1 MNPSVDACTAP
12 TLLAAMLLLPVAPWT
27 PLSAQSPANA
37 TAATDAALLAVLQR
51 LDACFDRGD
60 VDGYLQLFAPDHPG
74 AHAVLQQ
81 QLTRQVTAAPERS
94 RRSALVGSA
103 QSIGPRTVVRVEHT
117 IRLGPAAAPRLELVE
132 HSLLA
137 IDARADGSLVPTL
150 ATAVPPRW
158 RGAPTDP
165 FRCEACN
172 YEVGAA
178 PGWLCAPMPAASA
191 RALEGATF
199 HLLGS
204 DVACDLSVEVDPAMP
219 IASAVAQRLGEA
231 LQRLEPRARAG
242 AVQPWR
248 PPHHPTPVPG
258 LTGAQLQL
266 ELPGPGAGDL
276 AQFHVVTFGGL
287 QHILLLRGSREALRT
302 QDAAVQRLFASYH
315 LLELDAVRVDAA
327 SQTLSH
333 HTGGRL
339 VDGTYQNSVYAVEL
353 RGPAGW
359 QPQLRA
365 GGARF
370 RVCWQSEHGSR
381 LWLTGHGVPAGMTRW
396 DTAAADRWLAELCA
410 QQRIEPLTDGQG
422 PAADPAWQPPDDCG
436 GPSRWLC
443 AVPHAGEPLTA
454 PRRRWIRVRVH
465 DDLLLVADGFANT
478 EADEQALQ
486 AAMRTL
492 RRD

>member
-1 MNPSVDACTAP
+1 MTPFGEAHTAP
-12 TLLAAMLLLPVAPWT
+12 ALLVAMALLPVLPCTPVAAQAPST
-27 PLSAQSPANA
+27 AP
-37 TAATDAALLAVLQR
+37 AATEAALRALLQR
-51 LDACFDRGD
+51 LDACFERGD
-60 VDGYLQLFAPDHPG
+60 VDGYLQVFAPDHPG
-74 AHAVLQQ
+74 AHSVLQQ
-81 QLTRQVTAAPERS
+81 HLTRHVAAAPERS

-103 QSIGPRTVVRVEHT
+103 QSIGPRTVVRVEHSM
-117 IRLGPAAAPRLELVE
+117 RLGPAAAPRLELVE

-137 IDARADGSLVPTL
+137 IDPRPDGSLVPTL

-158 RGAPTDP
+158 RGSPADQ

-199 HLLGS
+199 YLLGT
-204 DVACDLSVEVDPAMP
+204 DLACDLSVEVDPAMP
-219 IASAVAQRLGEA
+219 VASTVAQRLGEA

-248 PPHHPTPVPG
+248 PPHHATPVPG
-258 LTGAQLQL
+258 LTGAKLQL

-287 QHILLLRGSREALRT
+287 QHILLLRGSSEAMRA
-302 QDAAVQRLFASYH
+302 QDAAVQRLLASYH

-339 VDGTYQNSVYAVEL
+339 VDGTYQNSVHAVEL
-353 RGPAGW
+353 RGPTGW

-365 GGARF
+365 GGTLF

-381 LWLTGHGVPAGMTRW
+381 LWLTGHGVPVGMTRW

-410 QQRIEPLTDGQG
+410 QQRIEPAPDAKA
-422 PAADPAWQPPDDCG
+422 PAADAAWLPPDDCG
-436 GPSRWLC
+436 GPTRWLC
-443 AVPHAGEPLTA
+443 AVPRQGEPLTA

-465 DDLLLVADGFANT
+465 DDLLLVVDGFANT

-486 AAMRTL
+486 TAMRTL